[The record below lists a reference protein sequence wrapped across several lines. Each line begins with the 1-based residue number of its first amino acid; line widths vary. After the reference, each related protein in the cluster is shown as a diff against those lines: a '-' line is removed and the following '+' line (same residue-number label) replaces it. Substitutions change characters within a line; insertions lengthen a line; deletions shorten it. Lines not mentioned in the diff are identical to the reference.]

1 MIWYKRSW
9 FDKHSKLIK
18 HSSFSWNINSWYNFK
33 IFDHLSFTCTENIK
47 FLLILL
53 ALPKSRNELYTV
65 YILAITIIF
74 HILKKK
80 KCMNLFQLFPLQG
93 SCKKMHWHFM
103 NWRKLTAGALDS
115 FPKCLQNGRRNIW
128 AQNVVML
135 RLIKQN
141 TTSIV
146 FWHD

>member
-9 FDKHSKLIK
+9 FDKQSKLIK
-18 HSSFSWNINSWYNFK
+18 HSSFSWNINSWYNFE
-33 IFDHLSFTCTENIK
+33 IFDHLSFTFTENIK

-65 YILAITIIF
+65 YILAITIRF

-93 SCKKMHWHFM
+93 SCKKMHGHFM

-115 FPKCLQNGRRNIW
+115 FPQCLQNGRRNIW

>member
-65 YILAITIIF
+65 YILAITNRF

-80 KCMNLFQLFPLQG
+80 KCMNLFQLFPLQR
-93 SCKKMHWHFM
+93 KKMHGHFM

>member
-1 MIWYKRSW
+1 MYE
-9 FDKHSKLIK
+9 
-18 HSSFSWNINSWYNFK
+18 SFS
-33 IFDHLSFTCTENIK
+33 
-47 FLLILL
+47 
-53 ALPKSRNELYTV
+53 
-65 YILAITIIF
+65 AIPITT
-74 HILKKK
+74 
-80 KCMNLFQLFPLQG
+80 LQG
-93 SCKKMHWHFM
+93 SCKKMHGHFM

-146 FWHD
+146 F

>member
-9 FDKHSKLIK
+9 FNK
-18 HSSFSWNINSWYNFK
+18 HSSFSWNINSWYNLN
-33 IFDHLSFTCTENIK
+33 IFDHLSFTFTENIK

-65 YILAITIIF
+65 YILAITIRF

-93 SCKKMHWHFM
+93 SCKKMHRHFM

-115 FPKCLQNGRRNIW
+115 FPQCLQNGRRNIW

>member
-9 FDKHSKLIK
+9 FNK
-18 HSSFSWNINSWYNFK
+18 HSSFSWNINSWYNLK
-33 IFDHLSFTCTENIK
+33 IFDHLSFTFTENIK

-65 YILAITIIF
+65 YILAITIRF
-74 HILKKK
+74 HILKEKK
-80 KCMNLFQLFPLQG
+80 NVWIFFNYSHYKAVG
-93 SCKKMHWHFM
+93 KKMHGNFM

-115 FPKCLQNGRRNIW
+115 FPQCLQNGRRNIW